1 MELCSIMIGN
11 EVERSRLMEK
21 NKDGNKD
28 SKPKK
33 RKNKKWRKVRFV
45 IEVIILV
52 VLLILLFTGIFLYF
66 RYGKDIFQMKD
77 DAAVMVAASNMDT
90 FRQSET
96 SVVYDTNGKQISTL
110 KGEKDVYYIEYDKI
124 PVDVINGIIS
134 IEDKKFRKHNGIDL
148 KAITRAFLA
157 LIKNKGEVHQGA
169 STITQQLSRNI
180 FLTHEVSWERKVKE
194 IFIAMELERKYSK
207 NQILE
212 FYLNNIYF
220 ANGYYG
226 IEAASK
232 GYFSKSVHELTLS
245 EMIFLCAIPN
255 NPTLYDPCDH
265 FDNTIGRRN
274 RILDQM
280 LKDDKIT
287 KGEYNQAVNE
297 EIELNMTTPKKKD
310 YIETYIYYCAVRAL
324 MQNQGFVFRSEF
336 KDEADRERYD
346 QLYNSLYN
354 ECQLSLF
361 SSGYRIYTTID
372 VKKQKKLQTAV
383 DDNLEAFTSKNNEGI
398 YEMQGAGVCIDNS
411 NGMVVAI
418 VGGRS
423 QKTSGYTL
431 NRGYQTFRQ
440 PGSSIKPLIVYTP
453 MYERGYTPDS
463 IVVDESFEGGPRNA
477 DGTFAGKMTVRRAV
491 ELSKNTIAWKL
502 FEELTPKTGLSYL
515 TSMNFS
521 KIVANDYYPAI
532 SLGGFTVGTSPVEM
546 ASGFAAI
553 QNDGFYREPTCI
565 IKILDTKGNEL
576 FKAEQTGKS
585 VYQKNAARMMTDTL
599 KGVMTHGTGRRV
611 ALNNMISA
619 GKTGTTD
626 DKKDGWFVGYT
637 PYYTTSVWVGYDIP
651 KSVSDLSGATYPGRI
666 WKQYMEW
673 LHEGLESKEF
683 PEYMPTESKVD
694 TEIED
699 EPTEEPEM
707 TEEPE
712 ESGDPFWDD
721 ENDGL
726 LTSDDVI
733 LDEDD
738 EEDDKPL
745 ETKEPQPEVTEEPIV
760 STEPPVADN
769 LDEEDTF
776 EDEDLDDWYEGDDNQ
791 DNEDGNFDHIPNTGQ
806 EEEPYEPEV
815 DTGDKEDVFDDLPD
829 QDVYE

>member
-1 MELCSIMIGN
+1 MESSNTKVATTQGT
-11 EVERSRLMEK
+11 SPKEK
-21 NKDGNKD
+21 
-28 SKPKK
+28 KPKK
-33 RKNKKWRKVRFV
+33 KKNKKWRKVRFV
-45 IEVIILV
+45 IEVIILI
-52 VLLILLFTGIFLYF
+52 VLLTVLLVGIFLYL
-66 RYGKDIFQMKD
+66 RYGKEILQMKE
-77 DAAVMVAASNMDT
+77 DAVAMVATSNLDT

-110 KGEKDVYYIEYDKI
+110 KGEKDVYYISYDKI
-124 PVDVINGIIS
+124 PVDVIDGIIS
-134 IEDKKFRKHNGIDL
+134 IEDKKFEKHKGIDF
-148 KAITRAFLA
+148 KAITRAFIA

-207 NQILE
+207 NQIME

-232 GYFSKSVHELTLS
+232 GYFSKSVNELSLS

-255 NPTLYDPCDH
+255 SPNLYDPCDH
-265 FDNTIGRRN
+265 FDNTVGRRN

-280 LKDDKIT
+280 LKDNKIT
-287 KGEYNQAVNE
+287 KSEYNEAVSE
-297 EIELNMTTPKKKD
+297 EIVLNMTTQKKKN

-324 MQNQGFVFRSEF
+324 MQNQGFVFRSNF

-346 QLYNSLYN
+346 ELYNSLYN

-372 VKKQKKLQTAV
+372 TKKQKNLQKAV
-383 DDNLEAFTSKNNEGI
+383 DDNLKAFTSKNGEGI

-423 QKTSGYTL
+423 QKTTGYTL

-463 IVVDESFEGGPRNA
+463 IVVDEKFEGGPKNA
-477 DGTFAGKMTVRRAV
+477 DGTYAGKMTVRRAV

-515 TSMNFS
+515 TNMNFS

-532 SLGGFTVGTSPVEM
+532 SLGGFTIGASPVEM
-546 ASGFAAI
+546 ASGFATI

-565 IKILDTKGNEL
+565 LKILDTKGNEL
-576 FKAEQTGKS
+576 FIADQTGKS

-599 KGVMTHGTGRRV
+599 KGVMTSGTGRRV
-611 ALNNMISA
+611 ALNNIVSA

-666 WKQYMEW
+666 WKQYMDW
-673 LHEGLESKEF
+673 LHEGLEPKEF
-683 PEYMPTESKVD
+683 PEYTPTESKVD
-694 TEIED
+694 TKIED
-699 EPTEEPEM
+699 EATEEPEM
-707 TEEPE
+707 TEVPE
-712 ESGDPFWDD
+712 ETEDPFFDD
-721 ENDGL
+721 ENNGL
-726 LTSDDVI
+726 LTSDDVV
-733 LDEDD
+733 LDDED
-738 EEDDKPL
+738 EKPL
-745 ETKEPQPEVTEEPIV
+745 ETEEPKDEATEAPIV
-760 STEPPVADN
+760 STEEPISDN
-769 LDEEDTF
+769 TNDEENF

-791 DNEDGNFDHIPNTGQ
+791 NGEDNNFEEMPNTGQ
-806 EEEPYEPEV
+806 EEEPSEPDPNE
-815 DTGDKEDVFDDLPD
+815 GMEDDLLPPD
-829 QDVYE
+829 GDVYE